1 LKKISIINLINII
14 ILEEEKLI
22 KILNSLFIYLINII
36 LLITNREGI
45 NQNWNGSKN
54 KKINILIQLRDIEKE
69 VEGSKIEN
77 RFVIMFRVK
86 KFFC

>member
-1 LKKISIINLINII
+1 LKKINIINLINII
-14 ILEEEKLI
+14 ILEGEKLI

-36 LLITNREGI
+36 LLIINREGI

-54 KKINILIQLRDIEKE
+54 KKINILIQLKDIEKE

-77 RFVIMFRVK
+77 RFVIMFRVR